1 MNIKEIVDKIIKES
15 DVQANSYSVADRIAD
30 VNARYLFYIEK
41 AVQIGSKVPISK
53 AETIS
58 ENFTVVAGSN
68 TFTRTIKDVP
78 IRRVDF
84 QHENSSFFDGVPYD
98 QSRKIS
104 GVNFGEMRFW
114 ADEKR
119 VFIEE
124 GYAGTL
130 RVTYDRGGVTLFT
143 VADYELVSGW
153 PSPDWLPETF
163 HDLLWLDPS
172 YRASRKYKKDRSA
185 YLKEDRDELREL
197 FFNHYGRESAIDSA
211 FETDVETRGNY
222 R

>member
-1 MNIKEIVDKIIKES
+1 MNIKEIVDNIIKEA
-15 DVQANSYSVADRIAD
+15 DVQANSYSVADRIAR

-41 AVQIGSKVPISK
+41 AVQIGSKVPISN
-53 AETIS
+53 AEATS
-58 ENFTVVAGSN
+58 ETFTVVAGSN
-68 TFTRTIKDVP
+68 TFTRTISDVP
-78 IRRVDF
+78 IKRVDF
-84 QHENSSFFDGVPYD
+84 RYENSSYFDGIPYD

-130 RVTYDRGGVTLFT
+130 RVTYDRGAVTLFT
-143 VADYELVSGW
+143 VEDYALESGW

-163 HDLLWLDPS
+163 HDLLWLDPA
-172 YRASRKYKKDRSA
+172 YVASRKYSKGRSA
-185 YLKEDRDELREL
+185 YLKDERDELREL
-197 FFNHYGRESAIDSA
+197 FNNHYGRESAIDSA
-211 FETDVETRGNY
+211 FETDTEVRGNY

>member
-1 MNIKEIVDKIIKES
+1 MHIKEIVDNIIKEA
-15 DVQANSYSVADRIAD
+15 DVQANSFSVADRIAR

-41 AVQIGSKVPISK
+41 AVQIGSKVPISD
-53 AETIS
+53 AETVS
-58 ENFTVVAGSN
+58 ETFTVVAGSN
-68 TFTRTIKDVP
+68 TFTRTIADVP

-84 QHENSSFFDGVPYD
+84 QHENSSYFDCIPYD

-119 VFIEE
+119 VFVEE

-130 RVTYDRGGVTLFT
+130 RVTYDRGTVTLFT
-143 VADYELVSGW
+143 VADYELASGW

-172 YRASRKYKKDRSA
+172 YVASRKYNKGRSA
-185 YLKEDRDELREL
+185 YLKEERDELREL
-197 FFNHYGRESAIDSA
+197 FFNHYGRESALNSA
-211 FETDVETRGNY
+211 FETDDEIRGNY

>member
-1 MNIKEIVDKIIKES
+1 MHIKEIVDNIIKEA
-15 DVQANSYSVADRIAD
+15 DVQANSFSVADRIAR

-41 AVQIGSKVPISK
+41 AVQIGSKVPISN
-53 AETIS
+53 AEDVS
-58 ENFTVVAGSN
+58 ENFTVVAGAN
-68 TFTRTIKDVP
+68 TFTRTIQDVP

-84 QHENSSFFDGVPYD
+84 QHNGSSYFDGIPYD
-98 QSRKIS
+98 QTRKIS

-119 VFIEE
+119 IFVEE

-130 RVTYDRGGVTLFT
+130 RVTYDRGAVTLFT
-143 VADYELVSGW
+143 VADYELGSGW

-163 HDLLWLDPS
+163 HDLLWLDPA
-172 YRASRKYKKDRSA
+172 YVASRKYSKGRSA
-185 YLKEDRDELREL
+185 YLKDERDELRDL
-197 FFNHYGRESAIDSA
+197 FNNHYGRESAIDSS
-211 FETDVETRGNY
+211 FVTDDEIRGNY

>member
-1 MNIKEIVDKIIKES
+1 MHIKEIVDAIIKES
-15 DVQANSYSVADRIAD
+15 DVQPNSFSVADRIAR

-41 AVQIGSKVPISK
+41 AVQIGSKVPISE
-53 AETIS
+53 AETTS
-58 ENFTVVAGSN
+58 ETFTVVAGSN
-68 TFTRTIKDVP
+68 TFTRTIADVP
-78 IRRVDF
+78 IKRVDF

-114 ADEKR
+114 ANEKQI
-119 VFIEE
+119 FIEE

-130 RVTYDRGGVTLFT
+130 RITYDRGAVTLFT

-153 PSPDWLPETF
+153 PSPDFLPETF
-163 HDLLWLDPS
+163 HDLLWLDPA
-172 YRASRKYKKDRSA
+172 YVASRKYSKGRSA
-185 YLKEDRDELREL
+185 YLKDELDELREL
-197 FFNHYGRESAIDSA
+197 FNNHYGRESALDSA